1 VHCTALLIGR
11 AILLEIV
18 CGSVPKRFQRS
29 NISDVE
35 SAEFQQSA
43 VLIKDSDAKLR
54 SGSEGA
60 ELCLCQRIICN
71 NVIEK

>member
-1 VHCTALLIGR
+1 MRCTALLIGR
-11 AILLEIV
+11 TVLFEIV
-18 CGSVPKRFQRS
+18 GGSVPKRFHRCK
-29 NISDVE
+29 ISDIE

-54 SGSEGA
+54 SRRERA